1 MDYNSKSLNFFEK
14 KGLVV
19 EEKVITTIGE
29 NEMLV
34 KVQSCGI
41 CGSDIK
47 ILKHGNSRVSS
58 GRTMG
63 HEISGDIVDVGDK
76 IEGYKI
82 GDKVS
87 IGADI
92 SSVENLAYG
101 HELDGGFSQY
111 MILNSEHIEI
121 GPIEKFQ
128 NINYDIAALAEPLA
142 CCLNGYEKVN
152 FRDYDSV
159 LVLGGGV
166 IGIMLS
172 FIAHL
177 KKIPRIYVGDIVKER
192 VKNCGKFNFITK
204 CFDLND
210 LEIFDWKKDKT
221 GFDLIFT
228 ANNSPLSQKQAI
240 ELVDKKGVVNFFGG
254 LPNNQG
260 NVEINTNKIHYH
272 EAVITGSHGSNP
284 RQHKESI
291 KIIENNS
298 KFFEKLIS
306 KKFAI
311 LDFEEA
317 FKEASNPKNLK
328 IMIKPNQN
336 L

>member
-177 KKIPRIYVGDIVKER
+177 KKIPRISD
-192 VKNCGKFNFITK
+192 
-204 CFDLND
+204 
-210 LEIFDWKKDKT
+210 
-221 GFDLIFT
+221 
-228 ANNSPLSQKQAI
+228 
-240 ELVDKKGVVNFFGG
+240 
-254 LPNNQG
+254 
-260 NVEINTNKIHYH
+260 
-272 EAVITGSHGSNP
+272 
-284 RQHKESI
+284 
-291 KIIENNS
+291 
-298 KFFEKLIS
+298 
-306 KKFAI
+306 
-311 LDFEEA
+311 
-317 FKEASNPKNLK
+317 
-328 IMIKPNQN
+328 
-336 L
+336 

>member
-1 MDYNSKSLNFFEK
+1 MKWK
-14 KGLVV
+14 C
-19 EEKVITTIGE
+19 
-29 NEMLV
+29 
-34 KVQSCGI
+34 Q
-41 CGSDIK
+41 
-47 ILKHGNSRVSS
+47 
-58 GRTMG
+58 
-63 HEISGDIVDVGDK
+63 
-76 IEGYKI
+76 
-82 GDKVS
+82 
-87 IGADI
+87 
-92 SSVENLAYG
+92 
-101 HELDGGFSQY
+101 
-111 MILNSEHIEI
+111 
-121 GPIEKFQ
+121 
-128 NINYDIAALAEPLA
+128 
-142 CCLNGYEKVN
+142 
-152 FRDYDSV
+152 
-159 LVLGGGV
+159 
-166 IGIMLS
+166 
-172 FIAHL
+172 L

-210 LEIFDWKKDKT
+210 LEIFDCKKDKT